1 MNKLLL
7 TVVIVGLSSC
17 ASIPQATVDMSMMLG
32 QQIEALEQG
41 HIATINAYYK
51 GKEQS
56 AILFLDE
63 VWYNRYLTDLFAKP
77 GTTEFWNE
85 VLVEELPKRIESL
98 KNLTDLIQKDYMEER
113 ALLLMPLEEGK
124 KELLG
129 IVREHYAIAREM
141 NGLITENVN
150 SAHKVGEKY
159 KQLLSKFTDRD
170 KIEQQMNKYL
180 LQADSILN
188 VARVSLEK
196 IDNKLK

>member
-1 MNKLLL
+1 
-7 TVVIVGLSSC
+7 
-17 ASIPQATVDMSMMLG
+17 
-32 QQIEALEQG
+32 
-41 HIATINAYYK
+41 
-51 GKEQS
+51 
-56 AILFLDE
+56 
-63 VWYNRYLTDLFAKP
+63 
-77 GTTEFWNE
+77 
-85 VLVEELPKRIESL
+85 
-98 KNLTDLIQKDYMEER
+98 METGITSD
-113 ALLLMPLEEGK
+113 AFGEGK

-129 IVREHYAIAREM
+129 IIREHYVIAQEM
-141 NGLITENVN
+141 NDLITENVN